1 MVYTGTRRIKTF
13 VKGLDEQIES
23 GIPVGTVNIVS
34 GTPGSMK
41 SSFVY
46 SLLYH
51 NAHKI
56 GLKCL
61 YISMEQDVS
70 SLQAQMERLGYSEKS
85 DKLMVE
91 DYSSLEKKLKTK
103 KFQNL
108 PFEHDWI
115 RRIRMYLEEFE
126 KDSIDLLVID
136 SLDALYALTDVENP
150 RKELFHFFKTLRETE
165 TTSFLISEM
174 TQNSDKFSKF
184 GVEEFLCDG
193 IIHLDFKRTGTILS
207 RLERFIGI
215 VKLRN
220 TNFTTQ
226 YFPLQHID
234 ENFKILTGDDLEL

>member
-13 VKGLDEQIES
+13 VTGLDDQIES

-41 SSFVY
+41 SSFAY

-56 GLKCL
+56 GLKGL

-70 SLQAQMERLGYSEKS
+70 SLKAQMERLGYSEKT
-85 DKLMVE
+85 DKLFVE
-91 DYSSLEKKLKTK
+91 DYSSLEKKLKTE
-103 KFQNL
+103 KFQKL
-108 PFEHDWI
+108 QFEHDWI
-115 RRIRMYLEEFE
+115 SRIGMYLESFE
-126 KDSIDLLVID
+126 KDSIDILVID

-150 RKELFHFFKTLRETE
+150 RKELFHFFKRLRESE

-193 IIHLDFKRTGTILS
+193 IIHLDSKRTGTILS

-234 ENFKILTGDDLEL
+234 EKFKILTGDELEL

>member
-13 VKGLDEQIES
+13 VSGLDDQIES

-41 SSFVY
+41 SSFAY

-56 GLKCL
+56 GLTGM

-70 SLQAQMERLGYSEKS
+70 SLKAQMERLGYSEKT
-85 DKLMVE
+85 DKLIVE
-91 DYSSLEKKLKTK
+91 DYASLEKALTTK
-103 KFQNL
+103 KFQKMQ
-108 PFEHDWI
+108 FEHDWI
-115 RRIRMYLEEFE
+115 SRIRMYLEAFE
-126 KDSIDLLVID
+126 KDAIDILVID

-207 RLERFIGI
+207 KLERFIGI

-234 ENFKILTGDDLEL
+234 EKFKILTGEDLEL